1 MNFFK
6 SLSIYTSTSI
16 VNAAIPFLL
25 LPILTHYLSVEE
37 YGLLAI
43 IQIFIVF
50 TIPFIS
56 INIQS
61 TLQLEYHALDKKQF
75 ALWVSSVLII
85 PFFTVFFVLLFFILF
100 EFIIHRFIDVSLL
113 WIVLIPLIAFMQIVP
128 QTILSIYK
136 ISERAIDYAKY
147 QLTLT
152 AINFILTLSFVI
164 LLNLNW
170 EGRVLALFLTYVIF
184 TVLGIYLL
192 VKMELIVLRVDK
204 TYVKKALKL
213 GTPLILHVIS
223 ASLFMMSDRLFIAY
237 YLGNEALGIFAVGT
251 QVAMIAMIIQE
262 SFNQAW
268 VPYLFKNLK
277 TALMANKIKIIKIS
291 YLSIAFFMILPF
303 LIELFN
309 PLFFKFLINEK
320 FIAAMEYVFWIALGY
335 SLLGMY
341 KVVTNYIFY
350 EKRVKLLSMMTFG
363 SLLINLV
370 LNYVFIH
377 KYGAI
382 GVAYGTAITVAIFFI
397 IAFIVANHVHK
408 MPWLFFIKG
417 KENEVNTKNI

>member
-1 MNFFK
+1 MNFLK

-16 VNAAIPFLL
+16 LNSAIPFLL
-25 LPILTHYLSVEE
+25 LPILTNYLTVEE

-43 IQIFIVF
+43 MQIFIIF

-61 TLQLEYHALDKKQF
+61 TLQLEYHDLDADKF

-85 PFFTVFFVLLFFILF
+85 PLITVLIVLLFFMLF
-100 EFIIHRFIDVSLL
+100 ESLIYSFINTSLL
-113 WIVLIPLIAFMQIVP
+113 WILLIPLIAFMQVVP

-136 ISERAIDYAKY
+136 ISERPIDYAKY
-147 QLTLT
+147 QLSLT
-152 AINFILTLSFVI
+152 GINLLLTVGLVV

-170 EGRVLALFLTYVIF
+170 EGRILAIFITYLLFTFI
-184 TVLGIYLL
+184 GIYLL
-192 VKMELIVLRVDK
+192 IKMKLIVLRIEK
-204 TYVKKALKL
+204 RYVQKALQL
-213 GTPLILHVIS
+213 GTPLILHVVS
-223 ASLFMMSDRLFIAY
+223 ATLFMMSDRLFISY
-237 YLGNEALGIFAVGT
+237 YLGNEALGIYAVGA
-251 QVAMIAMIIQE
+251 QVAMMALIIQQ

-277 TALMANKIKIIKIS
+277 IGSRENEIKIIKIS
-291 YLSIAFFMILPF
+291 YISMLFFLLLPF
-303 LIELFN
+303 IIELIN
-309 PLFFKFLINEK
+309 PLFFHFFINEK
-320 FIAAMEYVFWIALGY
+320 FIDAMSYVFWIALGY

-350 EKRVKLLSMMTFG
+350 KKRVKLLSMMTFL
-363 SLLINLV
+363 SLLINLI
-370 LNYVFIH
+370 LNYFLIQ

-382 GVAYGTAITVAIFFI
+382 GVAYGTSITVAIFFI
-397 IAFIVANHVHK
+397 IAFILANKVHP

-417 KENEVNTKNI
+417 RLK